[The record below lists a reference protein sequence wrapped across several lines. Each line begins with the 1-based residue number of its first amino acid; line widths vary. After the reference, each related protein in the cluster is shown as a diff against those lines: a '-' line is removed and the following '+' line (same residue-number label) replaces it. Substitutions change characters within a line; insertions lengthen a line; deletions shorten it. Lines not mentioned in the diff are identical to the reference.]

1 MEREEGRAERLNW
14 TEEEVVHLLMA
25 NPTVVL
31 ELTPKNCSKLG
42 QDCKFFISLQY
53 VTGWRQLWKE
63 HNLGQSGLLQLRR
76 S

>member
-1 MEREEGRAERLNW
+1 MEREEGRAEQLNW

-42 QDCKFFISLQY
+42 QDCKFLISLQP
-53 VTGWRQLWKE
+53 G
-63 HNLGQSGLLQLRR
+63 
-76 S
+76 